1 MIIMDKDAS
10 VPLLFAKGEPI
21 PETVI
26 EQIYATSV
34 EDVEN
39 AMQNMIFPEFESREE
54 RLHNFLYDEGLAIT
68 VGNAEENERAFALM
82 FRIQA
87 VERGMLRP
95 MYREVLQTTFSQN
108 FRSTPPK
115 SLLGTGPI
123 NQMSGGH
130 VIPSQDLIKRLIMA
144 TLEHAEQ
151 LLSRRNDE
159 FRLLGRVIPGDDL
172 AQQRD
177 MNPMGTKVGSLDKPY
192 TAIYRGLPIR
202 VTECTEVCRADDA
215 EGLAADFYI
224 DRQNQALHFV
234 ALYRVAA
241 RKA

>member
-1 MIIMDKDAS
+1 M
-10 VPLLFAKGEPI
+10 
-21 PETVI
+21 
-26 EQIYATSV
+26 
-34 EDVEN
+34 
-39 AMQNMIFPEFESREE
+39 
-54 RLHNFLYDEGLAIT
+54 
-68 VGNAEENERAFALM
+68 
-82 FRIQA
+82 
-87 VERGMLRP
+87 
-95 MYREVLQTTFSQN
+95 LQTTFSQN

-123 NQMSGGH
+123 NQMSGGF
-130 VIPSQDLIKRLIMA
+130 VVPSQDLMKRLIEE
-144 TLEHAEQ
+144 TIGHTCQVLT
-151 LLSRRNDE
+151 RRDDE
-159 FRLLGRVIPGDDL
+159 FKLLGRVIPGDDL